1 MKEIILFE
9 EEINVLKDLQNNMDK
24 NTILL
29 DLKNYWFIDATFT
42 GDIWCVLFTGDIWCV
57 FSQLNVNWKQVLR
70 QIEGKSI
77 LDNFEFELDLW
88 LIKIKKK

>member
-42 GDIWCVLFTGDIWCV
+42 DDTWCV
-57 FSQLNVNWKQVLR
+57 FAQLNVNWKQVLR